1 MHDPIICARQA
12 SLINR
17 KALDAPTWS
26 DLVTSFSAPIVI
38 SLRHLWK
45 CPFVTVKFIM
55 GPIVRRQIY
64 YLFGL
69 TVLVFCTWFVATLVA
84 SQ

>member
-1 MHDPIICARQA
+1 MSC
-12 SLINR
+12 
-17 KALDAPTWS
+17 
-26 DLVTSFSAPIVI
+26 VTES
-38 SLRHLWK
+38 
-45 CPFVTVKFIM
+45 VKFIM

-69 TVLVFCTWFVATLVA
+69 TVLVNVKVIHVFCPWFVATLVA